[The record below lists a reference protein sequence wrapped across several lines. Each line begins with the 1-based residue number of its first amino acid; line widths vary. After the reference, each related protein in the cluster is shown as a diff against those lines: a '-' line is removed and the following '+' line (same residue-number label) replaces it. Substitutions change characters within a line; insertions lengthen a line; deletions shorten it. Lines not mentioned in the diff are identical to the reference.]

1 MEFIKNNKI
10 IILVLVLGL
19 VFLGYRSFFSKETPI
34 NLPSQDTN
42 IIVDQDFTNYINK
55 LKQVQIDTKL
65 FESTVWKNLKDFSI
79 SVPEITPGN
88 TNLFKIQTTQT
99 TPNTQTTNQSVKG
112 VKNPISNIK
121 R

>member
-1 MEFIKNNKI
+1 
-10 IILVLVLGL
+10 

-34 NLPSQDTN
+34 NLSSQDTN

-88 TNLFKIQTTQT
+88 TNLFKIQTAQT
-99 TPNTQTTNQSVKG
+99 TPIQQNHRIPVRNSK
-112 VKNPISNIK
+112 IK
-121 R
+121 YF